1 MTWYKA
7 YKLTCLVAVLF
18 ISLLVWVGE
27 WVGGWVGA
35 GLIKIKTK
43 LSPQLGSAKLE
54 LGLSLAIGSAHELE
68 TLSLLRI
75 FKYT

>member
-7 YKLTCLVAVLF
+7 YQLTCLLGVLF
-18 ISLLVWVGE
+18 IVC
-27 WVGGWVGA
+27 VGGWVGA

-43 LSPQLGSAKLE
+43 LSPQLESAKLE

-68 TLSLLRI
+68 TFSLLRI